1 MSMRRARLGW
11 ILAWAAVLPLYAQ
24 FANNKPAS
32 LSPAG
37 VQSGEQTAAS
47 GPGMRDP
54 FGNRPADSTDAALK
68 LRAETE
74 LVVIPVTVTDASNRF
89 VLGLEK
95 QDFRIFENGV
105 EQTIKQFAGEDV
117 PLSVGLIVDI
127 SGSMADKIDISR
139 EAVTDFLKTLTP
151 HDEAFLVEFND
162 TARVTVGF
170 TKQFETITHQLASA
184 DPNGLTAL
192 LDGVYAGLREMRL
205 AVNTRKALI
214 VISDGGDNN
223 SRYTAAQINE
233 LVRQADVQVYSVGV
247 YERFP
252 FLVLTAEERSG
263 PQLLAHL
270 SQQTGGRVFSAA
282 HAQELPSIATRIGI
296 ELRNQYV
303 LAYTPKDQRRDG
315 KYRSVE
321 VKINQPASLPPLKA
335 RWRLGY
341 YAPTD

>member
-1 MSMRRARLGW
+1 MSMRRARLVW
-11 ILAWAAVLPLYAQ
+11 ILAWAAVLPLCAQ
-24 FANNKPAS
+24 FSSSEPPSPPA
-32 LSPAG
+32 AE
-37 VQSGEQTAAS
+37 VHSGEQTAPD
-47 GPGMRDP
+47 PGIAEKA
-54 FGNRPADSTDAALK
+54 GSRPAGTTDAALK
-68 LRAETE
+68 LHAETE
-74 LVVIPVTVTDASNRF
+74 LVVIPVTVTDSSNRY

-139 EAVTDFLKTLTP
+139 EAVADFLKTLTP
-151 HDEAFLVEFND
+151 SDEAFLVEFND
-162 TARVTVGF
+162 TARVAVGF
-170 TKQFETITHQLASA
+170 TKHFATITDQLASA
-184 DPNGLTAL
+184 DCNGLTAL
-192 LDGVYAGLREMRL
+192 LDGVYTGLRQMRS
-205 AVNTRKALI
+205 AANTRKALI

-223 SRYTAAQINE
+223 SRYTVAQINE

-252 FLVLTAEERSG
+252 FLLLTAEERTG
-263 PQLLAHL
+263 PQLLARL

-282 HAQELPSIATRIGI
+282 HAEELPSIAARIGI

-303 LAYTPKDQRRDG
+303 LAYTPKDQRKDG